1 MRGCQ
6 AREAAN
12 TMIDTLSKG
21 LTQKPAMIKGLP
33 PVTPSR
39 VFALWLALLM
49 LYFLL
54 LPTAAETPEGGVE
67 LSAGANQKFSQTV
80 SVARR

>member
-1 MRGCQ
+1 
-6 AREAAN
+6 
-12 TMIDTLSKG
+12 MIDTLSRG

-54 LPTAAETPEGGVE
+54 LPTAAETPKGGVE
-67 LSAGANQKFSQTV
+67 MSPGANQKFSQTV